1 MNVDL
6 SKGFIFRSH
15 DKRSKHITD
24 QPVTSFC
31 MTERLKIHLT
41 AINLYQGETSHCSR
55 RGCAITLRMLGVND
69 QAINEHVGWSSKG
82 MIEHYTHVGKLMGPV
97 GPAQILSTAAK
108 HLGQGSSLFDK
119 VSQNYASL
127 SK

>member
-1 MNVDL
+1 MIFPIKLLNVDTRVAQQVNVDL

-41 AINLYQGETSHCSR
+41 AIKVIGSTIFVFNIKIGKT
-55 RGCAITLRMLGVND
+55 VN
-69 QAINEHVGWSSKG
+69 
-82 MIEHYTHVGKLMGPV
+82 
-97 GPAQILSTAAK
+97 
-108 HLGQGSSLFDK
+108 
-119 VSQNYASL
+119 
-127 SK
+127 